1 MLPAAGHRPNPAAAA
16 LGFCV
21 FAAVAS
27 GCVYTS
33 GRTVREVGPQ
43 ISEQAIAAIEPG
55 RTRVDWL
62 TAAFGEPASAVCLE
76 DGTEIYR
83 YDSDVRTT
91 EGSYFFMVFASSR
104 NTIERTSWWFEVRD
118 GVVMRCWGETCVPV
132 TVTSTSREPTPRNV
146 ADAAEDARRMSP
158 PVAAD
163 AGADDAATSGA
174 NER

>member
-1 MLPAAGHRPNPAAAA
+1 MLRAAGQRPNPAATA

-21 FAAVAS
+21 FAAAAG
-27 GCVYTS
+27 GCVHTS

-118 GVVMRCWGETCVPV
+118 GVVMRCWGETCVPF
-132 TVTSTSREPTPRNV
+132 TVTSTSRAPTPRNA

-158 PVAAD
+158 PVAIDPDSSEAPSPR
-163 AGADDAATSGA
+163 AG
-174 NER
+174 ER